1 MKRTTN
7 RFDVGPYEKV
17 EGISGLRHFEGED
30 LNYSGRSTYQK
41 DTMKE
46 WINEQK
52 REKFLK
58 DTQEEE
64 ERK

>member
-7 RFDVGPYEKV
+7 RFDKGPYEKTD
-17 EGISGLRHFEGED
+17 GISGLRHFEGED
-30 LNYSGRSTYQK
+30 LQYADRSQFHK

-46 WINEQK
+46 WINDQK

-58 DTQEEE
+58 DQ
-64 ERK
+64 